1 MTQIRDIAER
11 AGVSV
16 TTVSHVLNKS
26 RFVHPDTEARVLK
39 AIQDLDY
46 HPNMLARSLRRHE
59 TRTIGLLISD
69 IGNKYFTEVARAV
82 ETAAYERG
90 YNMIL
95 CNTDEDIAKETMY
108 FNVLLAKQVDGLIVA
123 PARGDHSFIQ
133 AHLQRGAYVVLVNR
147 DLPEVSAP
155 AVICD
160 DEQAAFNLVDA
171 LLAGGHQRIGAVIGL
186 ENVST
191 TMSRLN
197 GVRRAVEKYGLL
209 PENFWIYPG
218 QSRQEGGYR
227 AALEVSRM
235 PNPPSCVISFNSVMQ
250 DGFLLGLI
258 DHAPHLMREIECT
271 GFGYSHLAR
280 VFRPNGSYV
289 SQPSHQVG
297 AAAVKL
303 LLDMLTGTTPKNT
316 EKIVLHNSIVKF
328 QPVGTM
334 PLPDVPS
341 ITRRPVI

>member
-1 MTQIRDIAER
+1 VARIRDIAER

-26 RFVHPDTEARVLK
+26 RFVHPDTEARVLQ

-59 TRTIGLLISD
+59 THTIGLLISD

-95 CNTDEDIAKETMY
+95 CNTDEDVAKETMY
-108 FNVLLAKQVDGLIVA
+108 FDVLLAKQVDGLIVA

-133 AHLQRGAYVVLVNR
+133 SHLQRGAYVVLVNR

-160 DEQAAFNLVDA
+160 DEEAAFNLVDT
-171 LLAGGHQRIGAVIGL
+171 LLSNGHRRIGAVIGL

-191 TMSRLN
+191 TISRLN
-197 GVRRAVEKYGLL
+197 GVIRAVEKHGLR
-209 PENFWIYPG
+209 PQDFWIYPG

-227 AALEVSRM
+227 AALEVVKM
-235 PNPPSCVISFNSVMQ
+235 VEPPSCVISFNSVMQ

-258 DHAPHLMREIECT
+258 DQAPHLIQQIECT
-271 GFGYSHLAR
+271 GFGYSHLSR
-280 VFRPNGSYV
+280 VFRPNGFYV
-289 SQPSHQVG
+289 AQPSRHVG
-297 AAAVKL
+297 AAATKL
-303 LLDMLTGTTPKNT
+303 LLDMLTGASQRNN
-316 EKIVLHNSIVKF
+316 EKIVLHNTIIAF
-328 QPVGTM
+328 QPNSTP
-334 PLPDVPS
+334 PLPDVTA
-341 ITRRPVI
+341 ITSQLI